1 MILFEYDSSVRNDA
15 PVLCGVDEAGRAV
28 LENPSLDLANFAG
41 LQALKEEHSGLR
53 TLLSVGG
60 WDYSRNFS
68 LAASDPEHRQAFAQT
83 AAGLIE

>member
-1 MILFEYDSSVRNDA
+1 M
-15 PVLCGVDEAGRAV
+15 DEAGRAV